1 MIRAASPVGPV
12 LGCAVPAAVVSL
24 GALIVRAP
32 AVSVLLVLFALVVI
46 PTLLYNGARAWVC
59 GTGMIQQGIAIGS
72 RRRFRRP
79 QQVAQSVVLRR
90 QVWSSKRGSTDQVI
104 VEAESDRRLKI
115 LSVHNW
121 AGHESRLANGGT
133 GSLSR
138 SGPLVPAARDA
149 LKKAYDTSLLWLAS
163 EAVRELTEVLH
174 RELDVPLKFECE
186 DTGLRPRGR

>member
-12 LGCAVPAAVVSL
+12 LGCAVPVAVVSL

-46 PTLLYNGARAWVC
+46 PTLLYNGARAWIC
-59 GTGMIQQGIAIGS
+59 GPGMIQQGIAFGS

-79 QQVAQSVVLRR
+79 QQAAGSVVLKRE
-90 QVWSSKRGSTDQVI
+90 VWSSKRGSTDQVI
-104 VEAESDRRLKI
+104 VEAGSDRRLKV